1 MSSSQ
6 SALEGEGALEEEC
19 QAEGLLVEVVE
30 GFAAADQTNQC
41 KLGLV
46 AVSLEEV
53 AVLGGQQE
61 DHHQTW
67 NHPETHMSRI
77 IQTVPNVNYFEQ
89 EPALNLMCLHLQISF
104 QDQNTDILKI

>member
-6 SALEGEGALEEEC
+6 SALEGEGVLEEEC

-30 GFAAADQTNQC
+30 GFAVADQTNQC

-46 AVSLEEV
+46 VVSLEEA
-53 AVLGGQQE
+53 AVSGGQQE
-61 DHHQTW
+61 DHHQIW

-77 IQTVPNVNYFEQ
+77 I
-89 EPALNLMCLHLQISF
+89 
-104 QDQNTDILKI
+104 